1 MHAAG
6 ALARPS
12 RGDGGA
18 LMEPFIRPVVIG
30 AMIFIVFNALII
42 ASAILV
48 LAERKIMGFM
58 QQRYGPYLVGP
69 HGMLQPIADILK
81 LVFKEEL
88 RPKGADKWLFTLAPV
103 LSIVT
108 AFVAFAPVPFGAET
122 TLFGL
127 LDEPIKLGIADMNVA
142 VLVVFAVTS
151 MGVYGVVLA
160 GWASNSKYSLFGGLR
175 ASAQMI
181 SYELAY
187 ATSLAAVVL
196 LSRSLSLREMVDSQ
210 QGFWYLFG
218 YLPVPQWYLFLQPI
232 GFLIYVIAGVAETNR
247 APFDFPEAEQELVAG
262 YNTEYSSVRFALFP
276 QAEYINM
283 VTMSAV
289 ATNLYLGG
297 WHFPGVP
304 ESLGWLAFLV
314 KVALF
319 LFFYIWMRWTV
330 PRYRYDQLMMFGWK
344 YLFPA
349 SVLNLIATAALVLYF
364 NA

>member
-6 ALARPS
+6 VVARPA

-151 MGVYGVVLA
+151 MGVYGIVLA

-187 ATSLAAVVL
+187 ATSLAAVIL
-196 LSRSLSLREMVDSQ
+196 LAGSLSLREIVDKQ
-210 QGFWYLFG
+210 DATWWYI
-218 YLPVPQWYLFLQPI
+218 FLQPI
-232 GFLIYVIAGVAETNR
+232 GFIIYVIAGVAETNR

-304 ESLGWLAFLV
+304 VQFGWIVFLV

-349 SVLNLIATAALVLYF
+349 SVLNLIVTAALVLYL